1 MFFKKDWQADGAKT
15 MQPKGRPHITD
26 ERDLTRHQGVVFVS
40 KDQIVEELLVI
51 R

>member
-26 ERDLTRHQGVVFVS
+26 ERDLTRHQGVLFAS
-40 KDQIVEELLVI
+40 KDQTVEELLVI